1 MEYLFYILPIAAL
14 LFIGAIFF
22 FIISHLTKGRE
33 KYKSTPTF
41 DEYRNANPNLV
52 NSGKVTCSVCGGNQ
66 IYVRLVGNIGVKQ
79 LNFHVCRTCGSNLYR
94 SES

>member
-1 MEYLFYILPIAAL
+1 MEYLFYIFVP

-22 FIISHLTKGRE
+22 FIISQLIKGHN

-52 NSGKVTCSVCGGNQ
+52 DSGKVTCSACGGNQ